1 MREATTRPTSPAD
14 VLRSAD
20 ATSLLTSAEQDDKWQ
35 RGRRYFR
42 PEIMALI
49 HGTAEPEEV
58 RPPF

>member
-1 MREATTRPTSPAD
+1 